1 MRTTPAALAAVAAG
15 ALLAASLGVGT
26 SAAADTDGDPVST
39 SGLGL
44 RSALDAVG
52 LSSPSESD
60 RTAEGAD
67 GAGTTD
73 GAGTSGSSGTTG
85 ASGTTGSSGTTRAS
99 GTSGAAAQAA
109 PVSTDVLP
117 TVQIDGVVWA
127 QQVVGDVVYVGGS
140 FAAARPAGAAP
151 GTREV
156 ARTNLLAYHL
166 HTGELVQGW
175 APRVNGEVKDLAVSP
190 DGKRL
195 YAVGRFT
202 SVNGTT
208 RYRAAAFSTSTGAL
222 TGFRPSVNAA
232 VNAVAV
238 AGRNVYLGGAFTSV
252 NKQKR
257 VRIAAVDNSSGA
269 TTRPFKANVADRSVQ
284 DLVVSPD
291 RRQVVIGGNFTAV
304 NGSKRPGYG
313 LARLDA
319 STGAMLP
326 MPVNQVVRN
335 AGQYSAILS
344 LAADDEYFYGT
355 GYHWNKKGSTEGSFA
370 ASWETGRLVW
380 LEDCHGDTY
389 SVVPFQGS
397 VFMAS
402 HKHDCSTSGGF
413 PDTDPRTFHHG
424 TATTRTVEGE
434 NIADDDQ
441 SYPDSPG
448 TPRPEI
454 LNWYPD
460 FTPGSYTGQSQ
471 GPWDVTAAGD
481 YLLYGGEFTKVN
493 NRPQQGLVRFTVRD
507 AAANAD
513 GPRLGGASF
522 QLSLESTR
530 AGTVE
535 ATWPSNH
542 DRDDKTL
549 TYSLHRGTTSDAPI
563 DVQERTG
570 SFWQGETMSYTDTEA
585 EPGTTQR
592 YIVVARDPWGNAA
605 WSQWADVTVN
615 GG

>member
-1 MRTTPAALAAVAAG
+1 MRIAPAALAAVAAG
-15 ALLAASLGVGT
+15 ALLAASLGAGP
-26 SAAADTDGDPVST
+26 SAAADTDEDPVSK
-39 SGLGL
+39 SGVGL
-44 RSALDAVG
+44 RSALDDLG
-52 LSSPSESD
+52 LSSKSG
-60 RTAEGAD
+60 RN
-67 GAGTTD
+67 GTTAAPAGPD
-73 GAGTSGSSGTTG
+73 GVP
-85 ASGTTGSSGTTRAS
+85 
-99 GTSGAAAQAA
+99 AA

-140 FAAARPAGAAP
+140 FTAARPAGAAP
-151 GTREV
+151 GTQEV
-156 ARTNLLAYHL
+156 ARSNLLAYDL
-166 HTGELVQGW
+166 NSGELVQGW

-202 SVNGTT
+202 SVGGTT
-208 RYRAAAFSTSTGAL
+208 RYRAAAFNTSTGAL
-222 TGFRPSVNAA
+222 TGFRPAVNAA
-232 VNAVAV
+232 VNTVDV
-238 AGRNVYLGGAFTSV
+238 AGGNVYLGGSFTSV

-257 VRIAAVDNSSGA
+257 VRVAAVDNSSGT
-269 TTRPFKANVADRSVQ
+269 TTRAFRADVADRSVQ
-284 DLVVSPD
+284 DLLISPD
-291 RRQVVIGGNFTAV
+291 RGTVVIAGNFTAV
-304 NGSKRPGYG
+304 NGSQNPGYG

-319 STGAMLP
+319 TTGAMLP

-344 LAADDEYFYGT
+344 LAGDGEYFYGT
-355 GYHWNKKGSTEGSFA
+355 GYHWNKKGSTEGTFA

-389 SVVPFQGS
+389 SVVPFRGS

-413 PDTDPRTFHHG
+413 PDTDPRSFHHG

-460 FTPGSYTGQSQ
+460 FTPGAYTGQNQ

-493 NRPQQGLVRFTVRD
+493 NRPQQGLVRFAVRD
-507 AAANAD
+507 VAPNAD
-513 GPRLGGASF
+513 GPRLGGAKF
-522 QLSLESTR
+522 RLSLVSTQR
-530 AGTVE
+530 GTVK

-542 DRDDKTL
+542 DRDDGTL
-549 TYSLHRGTTSDAPI
+549 TYSLYRGTTSNEPI
-563 DVQERTG
+563 EVRERTG
-570 SFWQGETMSYTDTEA
+570 SFWQGETMSFTDTGA
-585 EPGTTQR
+585 RPGTTER

-605 WSQWADVTVN
+605 WSQWADVAVN